1 MTSNAKE
8 NRLIRL
14 PEVQRLTGLKRS
26 QLYALA
32 QRDEFPRPIKLS
44 ERCSAWL
51 ESAVRDWIC
60 DRIDANRDP
69 ALLRASG
76 ALRLQ
81 TTDGDKPNVGS
92 GELIGVA
99 GLAARG
105 NATKPRA
112 NEHPRSQSVRP
123 SLGDMS
129 RSNAARRNGRSEAR

>member
-1 MTSNAKE
+1 MTNNAKE

-26 QLYALA
+26 QLYTLA

-51 ESAVRDWIC
+51 ESAVRDWIS

-81 TTDGDKPNVGS
+81 PTDDDKPNVGS
-92 GELIGVA
+92 GGLIGA
-99 GLAARG
+99 AALAARG
-105 NATKPRA
+105 NATKSRA
-112 NEHPRSQSVRP
+112 NGQQRPQSVRP
-123 SLGDMS
+123 SQGDIS
-129 RSNAARRNGRSEAR
+129 SANAARRNGGSEAR